1 MMMMMVLVLLM
12 MLLIIMMLDD
22 NDDHAYDDDDDDD
35 DDDDAIKEINLTPD
49 PNSVCN
55 NAVDCK
61 LCLILCIIVYFFRF
75 SCVISLTISR
85 R

>member
-1 MMMMMVLVLLM
+1 MVMMMVLVLLM

-22 NDDHAYDDDDDDD
+22 DDDDD
-35 DDDDAIKEINLTPD
+35 DDDDAIKEINRTPD

>member
-22 NDDHAYDDDDDDD
+22 NDDHAYDDDD

>member
-35 DDDDAIKEINLTPD
+35 DAIKEINVTPD
-49 PNSVCN
+49 PKSVCN

>member
-1 MMMMMVLVLLM
+1 M

-22 NDDHAYDDDDDDD
+22 NDDHAYDDDDDD
-35 DDDDAIKEINLTPD
+35 AMKEINLIPD

>member
-35 DDDDAIKEINLTPD
+35 DAIKEINLIPD
-49 PNSVCN
+49 PKSVCN

>member
-22 NDDHAYDDDDDDD
+22 NDDHAYDDDDDD
-35 DDDDAIKEINLTPD
+35 AMKEINLTPD

-61 LCLILCIIVYFFRF
+61 LCLILYIIVYFFRF
-75 SCVISLTISR
+75 HCVVSLTISR

>member
-1 MMMMMVLVLLM
+1 MVLVLLM

-22 NDDHAYDDDDDDD
+22 NDDHAYDDDDDD
-35 DDDDAIKEINLTPD
+35 AMKEINLTPD

>member
-35 DDDDAIKEINLTPD
+35 AMKEINLTPD

>member
-22 NDDHAYDDDDDDD
+22 NDDHAYDDDD

-75 SCVISLTISR
+75 SCVISLTIFR

>member
-22 NDDHAYDDDDDDD
+22 NDDHAYDDDDDD
-35 DDDDAIKEINLTPD
+35 AMKEINLTPD

>member
-35 DDDDAIKEINLTPD
+35 DDDAIKEINLIPD
-49 PNSVCN
+49 PKSVCN

>member
-1 MMMMMVLVLLM
+1 MVMMMVLVLLM

-35 DDDDAIKEINLTPD
+35 DDAIKEINLIPD
-49 PNSVCN
+49 PKSVCN

>member
-12 MLLIIMMLDD
+12 MLVIIMMLDD
-22 NDDHAYDDDDDDD
+22 NDDHAYDDDDDD
-35 DDDDAIKEINLTPD
+35 AMKEINLTPD

-61 LCLILCIIVYFFRF
+61 LCLMLCIIVYFFRF

>member
-12 MLLIIMMLDD
+12 MLVIIMMLDD
-22 NDDHAYDDDDDDD
+22 NDDHAYDDDDDD
-35 DDDDAIKEINLTPD
+35 AMKEINLTPD

>member
-1 MMMMMVLVLLM
+1 MTIMMMVLVLLM

-35 DDDDAIKEINLTPD
+35 DAIKEINLIPD
-49 PNSVCN
+49 PKSVCN

-75 SCVISLTISR
+75 ICVISLTISR

>member
-22 NDDHAYDDDDDDD
+22 NDDHAYDDDDDD
-35 DDDDAIKEINLTPD
+35 AMKEINLTPD

-61 LCLILCIIVYFFRF
+61 LCLMLCIIVYFFRF

>member
-22 NDDHAYDDDDDDD
+22 NDDHAYD

>member
-22 NDDHAYDDDDDDD
+22 DDDD
-35 DDDDAIKEINLTPD
+35 DDDDAIKEINRTPD

>member
-35 DDDDAIKEINLTPD
+35 AMKEINLTPD

-75 SCVISLTISR
+75 SCVILLTISR

>member
-12 MLLIIMMLDD
+12 MLLIIMVLDD
-22 NDDHAYDDDDDDD
+22 NDDHAYDDDD

-49 PNSVCN
+49 PKSVCS